1 MIPKQLMP
9 NYSYT
14 FSITIDRDEYLRYYA
29 GAASSVRTPTHQGV
43 VIEFPANA
51 LKPWITHSGIS
62 GTFCITMSEENK
74 LLNIER
80 L

>member
-1 MIPKQLMP
+1 MKLKRLMS

-14 FSITIDRDEYLRYYA
+14 FSITIDREEYLRYYA
-29 GAASSVRTPTHQGV
+29 GTASSVRTRTHQGV

-51 LKPWITHSGIS
+51 LKPWITHSGIA
-62 GTFCITMSEENK
+62 GTFSITMNEENK
-74 LLNIER
+74 LVEIKR